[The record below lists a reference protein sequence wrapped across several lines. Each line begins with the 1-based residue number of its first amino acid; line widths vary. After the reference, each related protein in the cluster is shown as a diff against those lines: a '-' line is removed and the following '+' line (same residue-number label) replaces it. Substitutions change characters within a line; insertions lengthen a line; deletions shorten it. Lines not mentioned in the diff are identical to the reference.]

1 MIWIIIEILFP
12 ALLIALP
19 LSLYRSN
26 RPFMAK
32 FYLRMTASE
41 NARKLYV
48 RCMLILILL
57 YHYIY
62 AGGHF
67 GEWGILVSTICVPFC
82 SRSNV
87 RTNGWPDFTRNR
99 SVSFWW
105 HCSHWPFVQ
114 YRICTPRQLRL
125 AFFFWLPCSIPL
137 VTCCQNGKM
146 KKPRN
151 NGVRIPEHCPNT
163 TIDIITQCCHE

>member
-67 GEWGILVSTICVPFC
+67 GEWGILVSTILCAILFPFKRANKWLTGLHEEQKRFFLVALLVLAICAVPYLHTTAVTLGFLLLAAMFYPSC
-82 SRSNV
+82 NV
-87 RTNGWPDFTRNR
+87 LSKWEDEET
-99 SVSFWW
+99 
-105 HCSHWPFVQ
+105 
-114 YRICTPRQLRL
+114 
-125 AFFFWLPCSIPL
+125 
-137 VTCCQNGKM
+137 
-146 KKPRN
+146 KKQWCKNP
-151 NGVRIPEHCPNT
+151 GTLSEYYY
-163 TIDIITQCCHE
+163 

>member
-1 MIWIIIEILFP
+1 MIWIIIEIIFP

-19 LSLYRSN
+19 ISLYRSN

-67 GEWGILVSTICVPFC
+67 GEWGILASTILCAILFSFKRADKWLTKLKEEQKPFFLTALLVLAVCAVPHLH
-82 SRSNV
+82 
-87 RTNGWPDFTRNR
+87 TT
-99 SVSFWW
+99 SV
-105 HCSHWPFVQ
+105 
-114 YRICTPRQLRL
+114 TL
-125 AFFFWLPCSIPL
+125 AFLLLAAMFYPSRYILSRWQIEMARKYLISH
-137 VTCCQNGKM
+137 
-146 KKPRN
+146 
-151 NGVRIPEHCPNT
+151 PEKLS
-163 TIDIITQCCHE
+163 DYYY

>member
-1 MIWIIIEILFP
+1 MIWIIIEFIFP

-26 RPFMAK
+26 RLFMAK
-32 FYLRMTASE
+32 FYLRMTASG

-67 GEWGILVSTICVPFC
+67 GEWGILVSTILCAILFPFKRADKWLAGLHEEQKRFFLAALLALAICAVPHLHTTVVTLGFLLLAAMFYPSC
-82 SRSNV
+82 NV
-87 RTNGWPDFTRNR
+87 LSKWEDEETKKQWCKNPRTL
-99 SVSFWW
+99 SE
-105 HCSHWPFVQ
+105 
-114 YRICTPRQLRL
+114 YYY
-125 AFFFWLPCSIPL
+125 
-137 VTCCQNGKM
+137 
-146 KKPRN
+146 
-151 NGVRIPEHCPNT
+151 
-163 TIDIITQCCHE
+163 

>member
-1 MIWIIIEILFP
+1 MIWIIIEFLFP
-12 ALLIALP
+12 ALLTALP

-67 GEWGILVSTICVPFC
+67 GDGAS
-82 SRSNV
+82 
-87 RTNGWPDFTRNR
+87 
-99 SVSFWW
+99 
-105 HCSHWPFVQ
+105 
-114 YRICTPRQLRL
+114 
-125 AFFFWLPCSIPL
+125 
-137 VTCCQNGKM
+137 
-146 KKPRN
+146 
-151 NGVRIPEHCPNT
+151 
-163 TIDIITQCCHE
+163 

>member
-1 MIWIIIEILFP
+1 MIWIIIEFIFP

-26 RPFMAK
+26 RLFMAK
-32 FYLRMTASE
+32 FYLRMTASG

-67 GEWGILVSTICVPFC
+67 GEWGILVSTILCAILFPFK
-82 SRSNV
+82 RADKWLAGLHEEQK
-87 RTNGWPDFTRNR
+87 RF
-99 SVSFWW
+99 F
-105 HCSHWPFVQ
+105 
-114 YRICTPRQLRL
+114 LAALL

>member
-1 MIWIIIEILFP
+1 MIWIIIEVLFP

-62 AGGHF
+62 VGGHF
-67 GEWGILVSTICVPFC
+67 GEWGILVSTILCAILFSFKRADKWLAELHEEQKRYFLTALFTLALCAVPHLHTTAVTLGFLLLAAMFYP
-82 SRSNV
+82 SRYVLS
-87 RTNGWPDFTRNR
+87 RWQIEMARKYLIL
-99 SVSFWW
+99 
-105 HCSHWPFVQ
+105 H
-114 YRICTPRQLRL
+114 
-125 AFFFWLPCSIPL
+125 
-137 VTCCQNGKM
+137 
-146 KKPRN
+146 
-151 NGVRIPEHCPNT
+151 PEELS
-163 TIDIITQCCHE
+163 DYYY

>member
-1 MIWIIIEILFP
+1 MIWIIIEFIFP

-26 RPFMAK
+26 RLFMAK
-32 FYLRMTASE
+32 FYLRMTASG

-67 GEWGILVSTICVPFC
+67 GEWGILVSTILCAILFPFKRADKWLAGLHEEQKRFFLAALLALAICAVPHLHTTAVTLGFLLWAAMFYPSC
-82 SRSNV
+82 NV
-87 RTNGWPDFTRNR
+87 LSKWEDEETKKQWCKNPRTL
-99 SVSFWW
+99 SE
-105 HCSHWPFVQ
+105 
-114 YRICTPRQLRL
+114 YYY
-125 AFFFWLPCSIPL
+125 
-137 VTCCQNGKM
+137 
-146 KKPRN
+146 
-151 NGVRIPEHCPNT
+151 
-163 TIDIITQCCHE
+163 

>member
-1 MIWIIIEILFP
+1 MIWIIIEVLFP
-12 ALLIALP
+12 SLLIALP

-26 RPFMAK
+26 RPFMVK

-67 GEWGILVSTICVPFC
+67 G
-82 SRSNV
+82 
-87 RTNGWPDFTRNR
+87 
-99 SVSFWW
+99 
-105 HCSHWPFVQ
+105 
-114 YRICTPRQLRL
+114 
-125 AFFFWLPCSIPL
+125 
-137 VTCCQNGKM
+137 
-146 KKPRN
+146 
-151 NGVRIPEHCPNT
+151 
-163 TIDIITQCCHE
+163 

>member
-67 GEWGILVSTICVPFC
+67 GEWGILVSTILCAILFPFKRADKWLTKLHEEQKHFFLTALLALATCAVPHLHTTA
-82 SRSNV
+82 V
-87 RTNGWPDFTRNR
+87 T
-99 SVSFWW
+99 
-105 HCSHWPFVQ
+105 
-114 YRICTPRQLRL
+114 L
-125 AFFFWLPCSIPL
+125 AFLLLAAMFYPSCNVLSKWEDEE
-137 VTCCQNGKM
+137 T
-146 KKPRN
+146 KKQWCKNP
-151 NGVRIPEHCPNT
+151 GT
-163 TIDIITQCCHE
+163 LSDYYY

>member
-26 RPFMAK
+26 HPFMAK

-67 GEWGILVSTICVPFC
+67 GEWGILVSTILCAILFPFKRADKWLAGLHEEQKRFFLTALFTLAIC
-82 SRSNV
+82 AVSHLHTTAVTLGFLLLAAMFYPSCNV
-87 RTNGWPDFTRNR
+87 LSKWEDEET
-99 SVSFWW
+99 
-105 HCSHWPFVQ
+105 
-114 YRICTPRQLRL
+114 
-125 AFFFWLPCSIPL
+125 
-137 VTCCQNGKM
+137 
-146 KKPRN
+146 KKQWCKNP
-151 NGVRIPEHCPNT
+151 GTLSEYYY
-163 TIDIITQCCHE
+163 

>member
-1 MIWIIIEILFP
+1 MIWIIIEILSSV
-12 ALLIALP
+12 LLIALP
-19 LSLYRSN
+19 MLLYRSN

-67 GEWGILVSTICVPFC
+67 GEWGILLSTILCAILFSFKCADNWLTKFHEEQKRFFLIALLVLAICAVPHLYTTAVTLTFLLLATMFYP
-82 SRSNV
+82 SRYILS
-87 RTNGWPDFTRNR
+87 RWQIEMARKYLI
-99 SVSFWW
+99 
-105 HCSHWPFVQ
+105 SH
-114 YRICTPRQLRL
+114 
-125 AFFFWLPCSIPL
+125 
-137 VTCCQNGKM
+137 
-146 KKPRN
+146 
-151 NGVRIPEHCPNT
+151 PEELS
-163 TIDIITQCCHE
+163 DYYY

>member
-1 MIWIIIEILFP
+1 MIWIIIEFIFP

-26 RPFMAK
+26 RLFMAK
-32 FYLRMTASE
+32 FYLRMTASG

-67 GEWGILVSTICVPFC
+67 GDWGILVSTILSAILLPLI
-82 SRSNV
+82 SEDY
-87 RTNGWPDFTRNR
+87 W
-99 SVSFWW
+99 
-105 HCSHWPFVQ
+105 
-114 YRICTPRQLRL
+114 L
-125 AFFFWLPCSIPL
+125 AGLYE
-137 VTCCQNGKM
+137 V
-146 KKPRN
+146 
-151 NGVRIPEHCPNT
+151 
-163 TIDIITQCCHE
+163 

>member
-1 MIWIIIEILFP
+1 MIWIIIEFIFP

-26 RPFMAK
+26 RLFMAK
-32 FYLRMTASE
+32 FYLRMTASG

-67 GEWGILVSTICVPFC
+67 GEWGILVSTILCAILFPFKRADKWLAGLHEEQKRFFLAALLALAICAVPHLHTPAVTLGFLLLAAMFYPSC
-82 SRSNV
+82 NV
-87 RTNGWPDFTRNR
+87 LSKWEDEETKKQWCKNPRTL
-99 SVSFWW
+99 SE
-105 HCSHWPFVQ
+105 
-114 YRICTPRQLRL
+114 YYY
-125 AFFFWLPCSIPL
+125 
-137 VTCCQNGKM
+137 
-146 KKPRN
+146 
-151 NGVRIPEHCPNT
+151 
-163 TIDIITQCCHE
+163 

>member
-1 MIWIIIEILFP
+1 MIWIIIEFIFP

-26 RPFMAK
+26 RLFMAK
-32 FYLRMTASE
+32 FYLRMTASG

-67 GEWGILVSTICVPFC
+67 GEWGILVSTILCAILFPFKRADKWLAGLHEEQKRFFLAALLALAIC
-82 SRSNV
+82 AVLHLHTTAVTLGFLLLAAMFYPSCNV
-87 RTNGWPDFTRNR
+87 LSKWEDEETKKQWCKNPRTL
-99 SVSFWW
+99 SE
-105 HCSHWPFVQ
+105 
-114 YRICTPRQLRL
+114 YYY
-125 AFFFWLPCSIPL
+125 
-137 VTCCQNGKM
+137 
-146 KKPRN
+146 
-151 NGVRIPEHCPNT
+151 
-163 TIDIITQCCHE
+163 

>member
-67 GEWGILVSTICVPFC
+67 GEWGILVSTILCAILFPFKRADKWLAGLHEEQKRFFLAALLALVICAVPYLHTTAVTLGF
-82 SRSNV
+82 
-87 RTNGWPDFTRNR
+87 
-99 SVSFWW
+99 
-105 HCSHWPFVQ
+105 
-114 YRICTPRQLRL
+114 LLL
-125 AFFFWLPCSIPL
+125 AAMFYPS
-137 VTCCQNGKM
+137 
-146 KKPRN
+146 
-151 NGVRIPEHCPNT
+151 
-163 TIDIITQCCHE
+163 